1 MTNKTEKKLLFVPI
15 KNDIKESI
23 EYMAIPQTDHSN
35 KLLSVLHS
43 NKLVNDKASEL
54 TDTKQLIYKD
64 GSIKLTI
71 LNRNIKNI
79 GVSASKALHILLY
92 LTDQQN
98 SNRVSIKLTEYMNI
112 RGLKSRPSA
121 RRQVLKDMETLHA
134 TLYTFERGDKTYK
147 LSPSAGFFGIDNGTI
162 FFTFSEE
169 YLCTFRNSF
178 LFLDNRAFKYND
190 KENPHSFYFHWCI
203 ALNYRM
209 NCDKPN
215 YNIVSVKKLIETAPS
230 FPKYDKARGNLSDRI
245 IEPFERDMDN
255 LEGIQWEYVGE
266 IPDTYE
272 EFINAKVRVTMLD
285 KPNLDNL
292 MDLRKKGR
300 KKITALKEKR
310 AAQQEQEAS
319 C

>member
-1 MTNKTEKKLLFVPI
+1 MTNKTEKRLLFVPI

-23 EYMAIPQTDHSN
+23 EYMAVPQTDHSN
-35 KLLSVLHS
+35 KLVSVLHS
-43 NKLVNDKASEL
+43 NKLVDDKASEL
-54 TDTKQLIYKD
+54 TDTKQLMYKD
-64 GSIKLTI
+64 GTI
-71 LNRNIKNI
+71 TLKVLNQKNI
-79 GVSASKALHILLY
+79 GVSATKAFHILLY

-147 LSPSAGFFGIDNGTI
+147 LSPSAGFFGIENGTI

-178 LFLDNRAFKYND
+178 LYLDNRAFKYND

-203 ALNYRM
+203 TLNYRM

-215 YNIVSVKKLIETAPS
+215 HNIVSVRKLIETAPS
-230 FPKYDKARGNLSDRI
+230 FPKYNKVRGEFNRMVV
-245 IEPFERDMDN
+245 EPFERDMDN
-255 LEGIQWEYVGE
+255 LEGIKWEYVGE
-266 IPDTYE
+266 APYTYE
-272 EFINAKVRVTMLD
+272 EFINANVRITMLD

-300 KKITALKEKR
+300 KKITALKEK
-310 AAQQEQEAS
+310 AVQEKKAN